1 MEDISADTSPRPEP
15 VSIGDDGEALFVY
28 GLLRLHR
35 SGASAALDE
44 AGVQRISGAVARAT
58 APPSGVLK
66 FDEDGDRDIPGE
78 LVLLPGPHAANLLAR
93 LDDYEAPDYERVVI
107 GVQVSGS
114 RRPAWV
120 YQLRSSSATRDP
132 EEMLN
137 AACRKVEI
145 AHYHFDQLRRWMAAT
160 PPEALRE
167 VPIPIQAH
175 FEGILAAG
183 YSALDEVAGFH
194 GKRDAKRLFEMDP
207 ADEPFPAALR
217 AWYDQPLIRHA
228 GKLRNAA
235 THRFYGKL
243 PAGGEAVEGLRI
255 PDLGFGGQ
263 VPSELMIYAAALL
276 EQWDSLAAV
285 VGCPVYRGAGWPTPA
300 YAADS

>member
-1 MEDISADTSPRPEP
+1 MDDTHANTSAQSVPA
-15 VSIGDDGEALFVY
+15 SIGDDGEALFVY

-44 AGVQRISGAVARAT
+44 AGVQRISGAVARAS
-58 APPSGVLK
+58 APPSGALE

-78 LVLLPGPHAANLLAR
+78 LVLLPAAHAADLLAR
-93 LDDYEAPDYERVVI
+93 LDDYEAPEYERVVT
-107 GVQVSGS
+107 GVRVSGS

-120 YQLRSSSATRDP
+120 YQLRNSSAAREP

-160 PPEALRE
+160 PPQALRQ

-194 GKRDAKRLFEMDP
+194 GKYDAKQLFRMDP
-207 ADEPFPAALR
+207 ASEPFPAELR

-228 GKLRNAA
+228 GQLRNAA

-263 VPSELMIYAAALL
+263 VPPELMTYAAALL

-285 VGCPVYRGAGWPTPA
+285 IGCPVYRGAGWPTPA